1 MPAPFDDDRAAWQRL
16 QADSR
21 VPRTTVTTPEGIENC
36 SQQALAL
43 PAIRAAAHAD
53 PLAGAV
59 DTVYFATLVSGPQHR
74 SLRAAARTELNRHG

>member
-1 MPAPFDDDRAAWQRL
+1 VPAPFDDDRAAWQRL

-43 PAIRAAAHAD
+43 TAIRAAAHAD
-53 PLAGAV
+53 PVAAAV
-59 DTVYFATLVSGPQHR
+59 DTVYFATLASGPQHR
-74 SLRAAARTELNRHG
+74 SLLAAARTELNRHG